1 PPAPVPPPPPP
12 PPVPVA
18 PMALPV
24 PAYPPGVAPAAAPM
38 VPAQVSG
45 AITQLQTMVTQLQH
59 QAAALLNWLTHLGTP
74 PGQPAPAPNPGPKPG
89 PKPTPAPAP
98 APAYGQPWKPGPG
111 TLQGADT
118 SHWQSDATFA
128 NSIKGTQFTCI
139 KATQGTHYVDPSFK
153 SRWDLLGKKIDKG
166 EMQLRVAYLFL
177 DPGNGAGQ
185 AKHFLDTLNING
197 KLKPGTRLALD
208 WEAQA
213 LSSPATLKEAADY
226 IHKVTGL
233 WPLIY
238 TSASQIARAQA
249 AVPQAPL
256 WKAAWGSGIKH
267 DTPFFQYSDGP
278 IYDHDVFNGDVAA
291 LRRFAGFAA

>member
-1 PPAPVPPPPPP
+1 VVPGYQPVP
-12 PPVPVA
+12 
-18 PMALPV
+18 
-24 PAYPPGVAPAAAPM
+24 YAPAQANP
-38 VPAQVSG
+38 V
-45 AITQLQTMVTQLQH
+45 ITQLQNLVAQLTQ
-59 QAAALLNWLTHLGTP
+59 QAQGFIAWLASRNNP
-74 PGQPAPAPNPGPKPG
+74 PAPPAQHPPNPPKP
-89 PKPTPAPAP
+89 PKPHPQQPNVP
-98 APAYGQPWKPGPG
+98 YGQPWKPGPG

-118 SHWQSDATFA
+118 SHYQSDATFQQT
-128 NSIKGTQFTCI
+128 IKNAQFTCI
-139 KATQGTHYVDPSFK
+139 KATQGTHYVDPTFK
-153 SRWDLLGKKIDKG
+153 SRWELLGKKIDQG
-166 EMQLRVAYLFL
+166 EMTLRVAYLFL

-185 AKHFLDTLNING
+185 AKHFLDTLNIHG

-213 LSSPATLKEAADY
+213 LGSPSTLKEAAEY

-238 TSASQIARAQA
+238 TSASQVPRAQA

-278 IYDHDVFNGDVAA
+278 VYDHDVFNGDLKA
-291 LRRFAGFAA
+291 LKRFAGFTA